1 MNLVLFLTFMVQIE
15 MTFNQTLYNVS
26 LTENEISVI
35 LYYLE
40 EVANRSKEEYDPEI
54 DTIFD
59 KLQSVGYTYS

>member
-1 MNLVLFLTFMVQIE
+1 MTSETLHNVL
-15 MTFNQTLYNVS
+15 

-59 KLQSVGYTYS
+59 KLQSVGYASP

>member
-1 MNLVLFLTFMVQIE
+1 MNSLNLNQNKMTLETLHNVL
-15 MTFNQTLYNVS
+15 

-59 KLQSVGYTYS
+59 KLQSVGYSYS

>member
-1 MNLVLFLTFMVQIE
+1 MNSTQSKSNQ
-15 MTFNQTLYNVS
+15 MTLDTLHNVS

-35 LYYLE
+35 LYCLE
-40 EVANRSKEEYDPEI
+40 EVANRSREEYDPEI

>member
-1 MNLVLFLTFMVQIE
+1 
-15 MTFNQTLYNVS
+15 MTPDTLHNVS
-26 LTENEISVI
+26 LTETEISVI

-59 KLQSVGYTYS
+59 KLQSVGYSYS

>member
-1 MNLVLFLTFMVQIE
+1 MNSPNLNQNK
-15 MTFNQTLYNVS
+15 MTSETLHNVS

-59 KLQSVGYTYS
+59 KLQSVGYTSP

>member
-1 MNLVLFLTFMVQIE
+1 MNIPNQSNQMTTDTLHNVL
-15 MTFNQTLYNVS
+15 

-59 KLQSVGYTYS
+59 KLQSVGYSYS

>member
-1 MNLVLFLTFMVQIE
+1 MNSTQSKTNQ
-15 MTFNQTLYNVS
+15 MTLNQTLYNVP

-59 KLQSVGYTYS
+59 KLQSVGYSYS

>member
-1 MNLVLFLTFMVQIE
+1 MNSTQSKSNQ
-15 MTFNQTLYNVS
+15 MTLDTLHNVS

-40 EVANRSKEEYDPEI
+40 EVANRSREEYDPEI

-59 KLQSVGYTYS
+59 KLQSVGYSYS

>member
-1 MNLVLFLTFMVQIE
+1 
-15 MTFNQTLYNVS
+15 MTSDTLHNVS

-59 KLQSVGYTYS
+59 KLQSVGYTYN

>member
-1 MNLVLFLTFMVQIE
+1 MNPPNLNQMTPDTLHNVL
-15 MTFNQTLYNVS
+15 

-59 KLQSVGYTYS
+59 KLQSVGYTSP

>member
-1 MNLVLFLTFMVQIE
+1 MNSPNLNQNKMTSDTLHNVL
-15 MTFNQTLYNVS
+15 

-59 KLQSVGYTYS
+59 KLQSVGYSYS

>member
-1 MNLVLFLTFMVQIE
+1 MNSLNQSNKMTPDTLHNVL
-15 MTFNQTLYNVS
+15 

>member
-1 MNLVLFLTFMVQIE
+1 MNSTQSKSNQ
-15 MTFNQTLYNVS
+15 MTLDTLHNVS

-59 KLQSVGYTYS
+59 KLQSVGYSYS

>member
-1 MNLVLFLTFMVQIE
+1 MNSTQSKSNQ
-15 MTFNQTLYNVS
+15 MTLDTLHNVS

-40 EVANRSKEEYDPEI
+40 EVANRSREEYDPEI

>member
-1 MNLVLFLTFMVQIE
+1 
-15 MTFNQTLYNVS
+15 MTPDTLHNVS

-40 EVANRSKEEYDPEI
+40 EVANRSTGEYDSEI

-59 KLQSVGYTYS
+59 KLQSVGYPYS

>member
-1 MNLVLFLTFMVQIE
+1 MTSETLHNVL
-15 MTFNQTLYNVS
+15 

-59 KLQSVGYTYS
+59 KLQSVGFSYS

>member
-1 MNLVLFLTFMVQIE
+1 MNSPNLNQNKMTPETLHNVL
-15 MTFNQTLYNVS
+15 

-59 KLQSVGYTYS
+59 KLQSVGYSYS

>member
-1 MNLVLFLTFMVQIE
+1 MNSPNLNQNKMTSETLHNVL
-15 MTFNQTLYNVS
+15 

>member
-1 MNLVLFLTFMVQIE
+1 MTSETLHNVL
-15 MTFNQTLYNVS
+15 

-59 KLQSVGYTYS
+59 KLQSVGYAYS

>member
-1 MNLVLFLTFMVQIE
+1 MNSLNLNQNK
-15 MTFNQTLYNVS
+15 MTLNQTLYNVS

>member
-1 MNLVLFLTFMVQIE
+1 

-26 LTENEISVI
+26 LTENEISLI

-59 KLQSVGYTYS
+59 KLQSVGYTYSQYQIKEKQFTS

>member
-1 MNLVLFLTFMVQIE
+1 MTSDTLHNVL
-15 MTFNQTLYNVS
+15 

-59 KLQSVGYTYS
+59 KLQSVGYAYS

>member
-1 MNLVLFLTFMVQIE
+1 MNIPNQSNQ
-15 MTFNQTLYNVS
+15 MTTDTLHNVP

-40 EVANRSKEEYDPEI
+40 EVANRSKEAYDPEI

-59 KLQSVGYTYS
+59 KLQSVGYSYS

>member
-1 MNLVLFLTFMVQIE
+1 
-15 MTFNQTLYNVS
+15 MTSETLHNVI

>member
-1 MNLVLFLTFMVQIE
+1 MTSESLHNVL
-15 MTFNQTLYNVS
+15 

>member
-1 MNLVLFLTFMVQIE
+1 MTPETLHNVL
-15 MTFNQTLYNVS
+15 

-59 KLQSVGYTYS
+59 KLQSVGYASP

>member
-1 MNLVLFLTFMVQIE
+1 MTSETLHNVL
-15 MTFNQTLYNVS
+15 

>member
-1 MNLVLFLTFMVQIE
+1 
-15 MTFNQTLYNVS
+15 MTLDTLHNVS

-35 LYYLE
+35 LYCLE

-59 KLQSVGYTYS
+59 KLQSVGYSYS

>member
-1 MNLVLFLTFMVQIE
+1 MTSETLHNVL
-15 MTFNQTLYNVS
+15 

-40 EVANRSKEEYDPEI
+40 EVANRSREEYDPEI

-59 KLQSVGYTYS
+59 KLQSVGYTSP

>member
-1 MNLVLFLTFMVQIE
+1 MNSTQSKSNQ

-59 KLQSVGYTYS
+59 KLQSVGYSYN

>member
-1 MNLVLFLTFMVQIE
+1 MNSPNLNQNKMTPETLHNVL
-15 MTFNQTLYNVS
+15 

-59 KLQSVGYTYS
+59 KLQSVGFSYS

>member
-1 MNLVLFLTFMVQIE
+1 
-15 MTFNQTLYNVS
+15 MTSDTLHNVS

-59 KLQSVGYTYS
+59 KLQSIGYTYS

>member
-1 MNLVLFLTFMVQIE
+1 MNSTQSKSNQ
-15 MTFNQTLYNVS
+15 MTLDTLHNVS

>member
-1 MNLVLFLTFMVQIE
+1 
-15 MTFNQTLYNVS
+15 MTTDTLHNVS

-35 LYYLE
+35 LYYL

-59 KLQSVGYTYS
+59 KLQSVGYSYS

>member
-1 MNLVLFLTFMVQIE
+1 MNSTQSKSNQ

-59 KLQSVGYTYS
+59 KLQSVGYSYS

>member
-1 MNLVLFLTFMVQIE
+1 
-15 MTFNQTLYNVS
+15 MTSETLHNVS

-40 EVANRSKEEYDPEI
+40 EVANRSKEEYDSEI

-59 KLQSVGYTYS
+59 KLQSVGFSYS